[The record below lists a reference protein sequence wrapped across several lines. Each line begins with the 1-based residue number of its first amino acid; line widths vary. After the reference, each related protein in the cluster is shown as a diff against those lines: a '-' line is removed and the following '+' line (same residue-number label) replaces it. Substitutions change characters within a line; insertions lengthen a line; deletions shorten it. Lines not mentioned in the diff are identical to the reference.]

1 MSLLLSFSRRV
12 LLGSTATICLSI
24 VGKPSS
30 LFGFTAN
37 SATGR
42 INLGLNGISVSSL
55 FYPFLNVWKCAG
67 AIQIAAGS
75 TNYWSNIAPGSPNS
89 AWDGFLN
96 SEGELAKPLRP
107 TVTSM
112 YRIFYAPPPD
122 GAPASYN
129 RIGERWVL
137 KWMEWRAM

>member
-1 MSLLLSFSRRV
+1 MLLSFSRRV

-96 SEGELAKPLRP
+96 SEGRNSPNLYALLLLVCTGYFMRRRPMALQRATIVLANVGCLN
-107 TVTSM
+107 
-112 YRIFYAPPPD
+112 
-122 GAPASYN
+122 G
-129 RIGERWVL
+129 
-137 KWMEWRAM
+137 MEWRAM